1 MDSKPVKILVADDE
15 PRVLRFIEISLKVRG
30 FEVDCVTSGEEVLE
44 HVRNDEPDLLLLD
57 IVMPDMNGFEVLQ
70 RLREFSDLPVIAF
83 SASGI
88 NRYEAIRSG
97 ANEFVNK
104 PFNPDEIISK
114 VTALIGRNP

>member
-1 MDSKPVKILVADDE
+1 MENVPPKILVVDDE

-30 FEVDCVTSGEEVLE
+30 FDVQCVTSGKQALE
-44 HVRNDEPDLLLLD
+44 AVQNVEPDLLLLD
-57 IVMPDMNGFEVLQ
+57 IVMPDMNGFEVLK

-97 ANEFVNK
+97 ANDFIDK
-104 PFNPDEIISK
+104 PFNPDRIVNK
-114 VTALIGRNP
+114 VTSLIGRKP